1 MGCGGE
7 PTATGIFHYFSDTA
21 KGNLAGPDVSR
32 IRRWYS
38 MAICNLPCSVVCE
51 SVTIVNAGQLN
62 PYGLLLREHTMI
74 ATSGSDWYRSQ

>member
-32 IRRWYS
+32 IRGIAWPS
-38 MAICNLPCSVVCE
+38 AICHVLSYVSLSPLSTPDNLILMVCYCGN
-51 SVTIVNAGQLN
+51 TL
-62 PYGLLLREHTMI
+62 
-74 ATSGSDWYRSQ
+74 